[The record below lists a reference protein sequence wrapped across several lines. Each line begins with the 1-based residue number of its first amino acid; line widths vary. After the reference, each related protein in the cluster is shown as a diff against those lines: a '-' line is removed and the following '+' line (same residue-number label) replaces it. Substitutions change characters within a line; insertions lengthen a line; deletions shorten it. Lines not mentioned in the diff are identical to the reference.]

1 MKNALVFQ
9 TDFGLA
15 DGAVSA
21 MYGVAHKVDSELKI
35 FNLTH
40 DIPQYNIWEA

>member
-21 MYGVAHKVDSELKI
+21 MYGVAHKVDSELKNQLLI
-35 FNLTH
+35 QVLEL
-40 DIPQYNIWEA
+40 IEKV

>member
-1 MKNALVFQ
+1 MNKQLVLQ

-21 MYGVAHKVDSELKI
+21 MYGVALSVNPQLNI
-35 FNLTH
+35 YNLTH
-40 DIPQYNIWEA
+40 EIPQYNITK